1 MRSNQLMR
9 RRVAVTGLGLV
20 SPLGCEV
27 DTCWQAI
34 QAGVSGVRR
43 ITRFDPCDHAS
54 KIAAEVR
61 DFDVDEFVGKKD
73 RKKMDTFIQYG
84 LGAATRAMEDSGLE
98 IDDQNAE
105 RVGVIVGVGIGG
117 LQTIEEAHLSYMES
131 GLKRFSPFFIPKLI
145 GNLAPAHISMR
156 FGAKGV
162 NFATTSACT
171 SGAHGVGEAF
181 RAIRDGY
188 LDAAIAGGT
197 EAGVTPLGVGG
208 FAAMRALSTRND
220 DPEGASRPFDKGRD
234 GFVIGEGAGIMI
246 LEEWEQAR
254 ARGARIHAEI
264 VGYGANAD
272 AFHMTQP
279 APSGALRCMALCL
292 EDAGLAVD
300 DVGYINAHGTSTPVN
315 DANET
320 AAIRELFGALASKV
334 AVSSTK
340 SMTGHLLGAAGGVE
354 AVITSLALRDG
365 ILPPTI
371 NQEEPDPECDLDYVP
386 NVAREADCQVA
397 LSNSFGFGGTNATL
411 ALRRVSGAE

>member
-27 DTCWQAI
+27 NTCWQAL

-43 ITRFDPCDHAS
+43 ITRFDACDHAS

-105 RVGVIVGVGIGG
+105 RVGVVVGVGIGG
-117 LQTIEEAHLSYMES
+117 LQTIEEAHLSYMET

-188 LDAAIAGGT
+188 LDAAIAGGA

-234 GFVIGEGAGIMI
+234 GFVIGEGAGILI

-292 EDAGLAVD
+292 EDAGLEVE

-320 AAIRELFGALASKV
+320 AAIRELFGALAAKV

-386 NVAREADCQVA
+386 NVARETDCQVA

-411 ALRRVSGAE
+411 ALRRVSGSE

>member
-34 QAGVSGVRR
+34 QGGVSGVKR

-54 KIAAEVR
+54 KIAAEVQ
-61 DFDVDEFVGKKD
+61 DFEVDEFVAKKG
-73 RKKMDTFIQYG
+73 RKKMDPFIQYG
-84 LGAATRAMEDSGLE
+84 LGAATRAMEDSGLV

-117 LQTIEEAHLSYMES
+117 LQTIEEAHLSYLET

-145 GNLAPAHISMR
+145 GNLAPAQISMR
-156 FGAKGV
+156 FGARGV

-234 GFVIGEGAGIMI
+234 GFVIGEGAGILI

-254 ARGARIHAEI
+254 ARGARIHAEM

-292 EDAGLAVD
+292 EDAGLAVE
-300 DVGYINAHGTSTPVN
+300 DVDYINAHGTSTPVN

-334 AVSSTK
+334 AISSTK

-411 ALRRVSGAE
+411 AIRRVSGSE

>member
-1 MRSNQLMR
+1 MRRDPLTR

-27 DTCWQAI
+27 EACWEAI
-34 QAGVSGVRR
+34 RNGVSGVRR
-43 ITRFDPCDHAS
+43 ISRFDPSDHIS
-54 KIAAEVR
+54 QIAGEVSG
-61 DFDVDEFVGKKD
+61 FDPDEFVAKKD

-84 LGAATRAMEDSGLE
+84 LGAATRAMEDSGLI
-98 IDDQNAE
+98 IDDDNAE
-105 RVGVIVGVGIGG
+105 RVGVVVGVGIGG
-117 LQTIEEAHLSYMES
+117 LQTIEEAHLSYLES
-131 GLKRFSPFFIPKLI
+131 GLKRLSPFFIPKLI
-145 GNLAPAHISMR
+145 GNLAPAQISMR

-208 FAAMRALSTRND
+208 FSAMRALSTRND
-220 DPEGASRPFDKGRD
+220 DPAGASRPFDKGRD
-234 GFVIGEGAGIMI
+234 GFVIGEGAGILV
-246 LEEWEQAR
+246 LEQWDQAV
-254 ARGARIHAEI
+254 ARGARIHAEVI
-264 VGYGANAD
+264 GYGTNSD

-292 EDAGLAVD
+292 EDAGIERG

-320 AAIRELFGALASKV
+320 AAIRELFGDVASRL

-354 AVITSLALRDG
+354 AVLTSLAIRDG

-371 NQEEPDPECDLDYVP
+371 NQETPDPDCDLDYVP
-386 NVAREADCQVA
+386 NAARAVDCEIA

-411 ALRRVSGAE
+411 AFRRVASAE

>member
-34 QAGVSGVRR
+34 RGGVSGVKR

-61 DFDVDEFVGKKD
+61 DFEVDEFVSKKD
-73 RKKMDTFIQYG
+73 RKKMDPFIQYG
-84 LGAATRAMEDSGLE
+84 LGAATRAMEDSGLV

-145 GNLAPAHISMR
+145 GNLAPAQISMR
-156 FGAKGV
+156 FGARGV

-234 GFVIGEGAGIMI
+234 GFVIGEGAGILI

-254 ARGARIHAEI
+254 ARGARIHAEM

-292 EDAGLAVD
+292 EDAGLAVE
-300 DVGYINAHGTSTPVN
+300 DVDYINAHGTSTPVN

-320 AAIRELFGALASKV
+320 AAIRELFGELASKV

-411 ALRRVSGAE
+411 AIRRVSGSE

>member
-9 RRVAVTGLGLV
+9 RRVAVTGMGLV

-27 DTCWQAI
+27 ETCWQAI
-34 QAGVSGVRR
+34 QDGVSGVKR
-43 ITRFDPCDHAS
+43 ITRFDPCNHAS

-61 DFDVDEFVGKKD
+61 DFDVDEFVSKKD
-73 RKKMDTFIQYG
+73 RKKMDTFIQFG
-84 LGAATRAMEDSGLE
+84 LGAATRAMEDSGLV

-117 LQTIEEAHLSYMES
+117 LQTIEEAHLTYLET

-145 GNLAPAHISMR
+145 GNLAPAQISMR

-234 GFVIGEGAGIMI
+234 GFVIGEGAGILI

-254 ARGARIHAEI
+254 ARGARIHAEML
-264 VGYGANAD
+264 GYGANAD

-292 EDAGLAVD
+292 EDAGLAVED
-300 DVGYINAHGTSTPVN
+300 IDYINAHGTSTPVN

-320 AAIRELFGALASKV
+320 AAIRELFGARAAKV

-411 ALRRVSGAE
+411 AIRRVSGSE

>member
-27 DTCWQAI
+27 ETCWQAI
-34 QAGVSGVRR
+34 QSGVSGVKR

-61 DFDVDEFVGKKD
+61 DFDVDEFVSKKD
-73 RKKMDTFIQYG
+73 RKKMDTFIQFG
-84 LGAATRAMEDSGLE
+84 LGAATRAMEDSGLV

-117 LQTIEEAHLSYMES
+117 LQTIEEAHLTYLET

-145 GNLAPAHISMR
+145 GNLAPAQISMR

-234 GFVIGEGAGIMI
+234 GFVIGEGAGILI

-254 ARGARIHAEI
+254 ARGARIHAEML
-264 VGYGANAD
+264 GYGANAD

-279 APSGALRCMALCL
+279 APSGAVRCMALCL
-292 EDAGLAVD
+292 QDAGLAVED
-300 DVGYINAHGTSTPVN
+300 IDYINAHGTSTPVN

-320 AAIRELFGALASKV
+320 EAIHELFGARAAKV

-411 ALRRVSGAE
+411 AIRRVSGSE